1 MYISQY
7 TWDKISKEKKEKI
20 ILPTSTFPSK
30 HRIITCSWHWGFP
43 RDFAVHKGHIPC
55 IVCSLSSNLAVEGRS
70 WRQDNGDATGPCI
83 PVSSGDKDASESEDL
98 LETRRLVLMSHFIFV
113 QLLTPLHLPKPLQIL
128 LHVPVLRWLSLSG
141 STPWNSA
148 YAFITYVDS
157 HQLTPQIRFILQS
170 VSKEVWGMC
179 CNPK

>member
-7 TWDKISKEKKEKI
+7 TWDKIPKEKKEKI

-113 QLLTPLHLPKPLQIL
+113 QLLTPLHLSKTAPDFTACACAQVT
-128 LHVPVLRWLSLSG
+128 VPVRIYALD
-141 STPWNSA
+141 SA

-157 HQLTPQIRFILQS
+157 HQLIPQIRFILQS

>member
-98 LETRRLVLMSHFIFV
+98 LETRRLVWVTSFLCNCS
-113 QLLTPLHLPKPLQIL
+113 LPYTYQNRSRFYCMCLCSGDCPCQD
-128 LHVPVLRWLSLSG
+128 LRPGLSLRLYHLCGQSSAN
-141 STPWNSA
+141 STN
-148 YAFITYVDS
+148 
-157 HQLTPQIRFILQS
+157 
-170 VSKEVWGMC
+170 
-179 CNPK
+179 